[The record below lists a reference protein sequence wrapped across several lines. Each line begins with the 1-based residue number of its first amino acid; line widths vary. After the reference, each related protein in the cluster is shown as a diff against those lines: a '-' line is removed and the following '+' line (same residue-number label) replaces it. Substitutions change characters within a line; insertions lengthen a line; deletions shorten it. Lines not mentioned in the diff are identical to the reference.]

1 MSPTPIFVMSQFKRF
16 QFEYE
21 IIHQSQREFVLS

>member
-1 MSPTPIFVMSQFKRF
+1 MSPTPIFVISQFKHF